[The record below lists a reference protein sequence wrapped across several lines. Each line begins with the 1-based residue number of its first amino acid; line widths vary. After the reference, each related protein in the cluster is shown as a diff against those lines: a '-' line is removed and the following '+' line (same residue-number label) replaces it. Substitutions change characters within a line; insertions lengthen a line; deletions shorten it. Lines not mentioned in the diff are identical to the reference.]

1 LAAYFGL
8 LLFAVS
14 GLVLQGGIWMIAG
27 TVGWFSVVIACLLL
41 RYRGGSAKKLE
52 DLPVRRVLAILGASE
67 KDFSIAKVFAP
78 YPLPS
83 GRDFVVLNLAAK
95 CFVGF
100 MVFVGGFVG

>member
-1 LAAYFGL
+1 
-8 LLFAVS
+8 V
-14 GLVLQGGIWMIAG
+14 QKMP
-27 TVGWFSVVIACLLL
+27 
-41 RYRGGSAKKLE
+41 RRGVK
-52 DLPVRRVLAILGASE
+52 AILGASE
-67 KDFSIAKVFAP
+67 KDFSLAKVFAS